1 MRRRGESAQLL
12 SPAPRE
18 AEALRARS
26 VGYSLTFWGTRGSIP
41 TPGPRTSRYGGN
53 TPCIGI
59 SDGEGR
65 LVVLDA
71 GSGLRPLGSAMMT
84 EGGGMV
90 AHLLLTHTHW
100 DHIQGFPF
108 FKPLGVVGNEV
119 HVYGAA
125 QEGVP
130 LSEILRRQM
139 EPAVFPVP
147 LSALAATIMVHPVS
161 EGTFVIDGFQVAA
174 VRLRHPGTTLGY
186 RLAPLGGGREVAY
199 LTDNELGPGGTYSVR
214 SDWRTALVAFLGGVE
229 TLIHDAMYSESV
241 IAARAGWGH
250 STPREAIDLAADAGC
265 KHLILFHHDP
275 ECDDEAIDQ
284 RLRDAQSYAASRA
297 PDLEVEAACEG
308 GRLTL

>member
-12 SPAPRE
+12 SHGPRE
-18 AEALRARS
+18 AEAPRTKS

-41 TPGPRTSRYGGN
+41 TPGPRTARYGGN
-53 TPCIGI
+53 TPCVGV
-59 SDGEGR
+59 SDDEGH

-71 GSGLRPLGSAMMT
+71 GSGLRPLGSAIMA

-125 QEGVP
+125 QEAVE

-139 EPAVFPVP
+139 EPTVFPVP
-147 LSALAATIMVHPVS
+147 LSALAANIVVS
-161 EGTFVIDGFQVAA
+161 PITEGTFEVDGFRVGAF
-174 VRLRHPGTTLGY
+174 RLRHPGTTLGY
-186 RLAPLGGGREVAY
+186 RLAPRSGGREVAY
-199 LTDNELGPGGTYSVR
+199 VTDNELGPGGTYSVGPN
-214 SDWRTALVAFLGGVE
+214 WRTALVEFLGGVD

-250 STPREAIDLAADAGC
+250 STPRESIDLAADAAC
-265 KHLILFHHDP
+265 KRLILFHHDP
-275 ECDDEAIDQ
+275 ECDDETIDQ
-284 RLRDAQSYAASRA
+284 RLREARDYAASRA
-297 PDLEVEAACEG
+297 PHLEVDAACEG
-308 GRLTL
+308 ERLTL